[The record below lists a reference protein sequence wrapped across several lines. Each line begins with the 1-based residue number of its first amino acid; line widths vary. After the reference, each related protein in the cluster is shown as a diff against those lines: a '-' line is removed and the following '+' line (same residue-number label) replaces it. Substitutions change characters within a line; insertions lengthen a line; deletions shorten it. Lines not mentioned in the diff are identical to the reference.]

1 MFEEKDKILEY
12 IGTIKQLEQELR
24 DTKKEL
30 KDLQEKYLNLRAR
43 YTNQNDELLKLK
55 VLLSKEVENEDKRN

>member
-12 IGTIKQLEQELR
+12 IGTIKHLEQELR
-24 DTKKEL
+24 NTKKEL